1 MLEVAALDL
10 ALELFLEVAV
20 IVHHLVLL
28 VQLVAVAAQ
37 VGTVVAV
44 LPADL
49 VVVVTTD
56 KVAVLVQQVR
66 ATQADLPQA
75 LGRARVVAEQV
86 HQVHQLMLGLEET
99 EQLVQLLEQV

>member
-10 ALELFLEVAV
+10 ALELSLEVAV